1 VQDLG
6 FEREI
11 LRFLLNQ
18 DQSALSLDLDEI
30 LDDFCVSRLDKNGR
44 FGAKLPL
51 RANGTDD

>member
-11 LRFLLNQ
+11 LRSFLNQ
-18 DQSALSLDLDEI
+18 DQSAMSLDLDEI
-30 LDDFCVSRLDKNGR
+30 LGDFWVSRLDKNGR

-51 RANGTDD
+51 RANRTDA